1 MHCGKDSWD
10 TQPVKTMEAP
20 WNLKRTILEG
30 NESIFQAH
38 IYFVHLSMRN
48 FLLYALVTTWTKIM
62 LFRAKED
69 LKNDS
74 HLEWSKI
81 LYYFKK
87 ISDVKISTSYSGRLI
102 FDSDTSYL
110 ILDKFRTNSG
120 WNIQKDVSQNL
131 RFRLC
136 AMQATETD
144 KA

>member
-1 MHCGKDSWD
+1 
-10 TQPVKTMEAP
+10 
-20 WNLKRTILEG
+20 
-30 NESIFQAH
+30 
-38 IYFVHLSMRN
+38 
-48 FLLYALVTTWTKIM
+48 M

-136 AMQATETD
+136 AMQATGTD